1 MLLCLPQ
8 ADYCSWIRLNK
19 ETWAFVLNEYIMLL
33 SVISSFH
40 LNDYGVAL
48 KRKIVASCSPT
59 APFVL
64 HIIRKKSI
72 AAHRK
77 HLVRLLNVAEC
88 VGNRPM
94 AFVLLWIILALH
106 RQRLIY
112 CMEASYSPNRFFD
125 VFCFMVKIESF
136 SLSLQNHFMFFF
148 TSISEIRRKTARFFP
163 LNSVFCCHVH
173 FISCI

>member
-40 LNDYGVAL
+40 LNDYGVAF

-64 HIIRKKSI
+64 HFIRKKSI

-112 CMEASYSPNRFFD
+112 CMEASYSANGFFD

-136 SLSLQNHFMFFF
+136 SLSLQNHFMFFLLRSPKYGERQF
-148 TSISEIRRKTARFFP
+148 AFSP
-163 LNSVFCCHVH
+163 
-173 FISCI
+173 

>member
-8 ADYCSWIRLNK
+8 ADYCSWVRLNK

-40 LNDYGVAL
+40 LNDYGVSF

-112 CMEASYSPNRFFD
+112 CMEASYSANGFFD

-136 SLSLQNHFMFFF
+136 SLSLQNYFVFFLPCSPKYGERQF
-148 TSISEIRRKTARFFP
+148 AFSP
-163 LNSVFCCHVH
+163 
-173 FISCI
+173 

>member
-1 MLLCLPQ
+1 
-8 ADYCSWIRLNK
+8 
-19 ETWAFVLNEYIMLL
+19 MLL

-40 LNDYGVAL
+40 LNDYGVAF

-112 CMEASYSPNRFFD
+112 CMEASYSANGFFD

-136 SLSLQNHFMFFF
+136 SLSLQNHFMFFYF
-148 TSISEIRRKTARFFP
+148 DLRNTAKDSSLFP
-163 LNSVFCCHVH
+163 LKQCVLLPCSFYFMHLVLLFHAYCSS
-173 FISCI
+173 FSCI